1 LTRVL
6 RGEPSTPEPG
16 TGLMDLVG
24 WDGFFFRGSGAGEG
38 DGEDVTTVREA
49 GAGSAL
55 FSCED
60 FFIRVS

>member
-1 LTRVL
+1 
-6 RGEPSTPEPG
+6 
-16 TGLMDLVG
+16 MDLVG

-38 DGEDVTTVREA
+38 DGEDVTTVSGA